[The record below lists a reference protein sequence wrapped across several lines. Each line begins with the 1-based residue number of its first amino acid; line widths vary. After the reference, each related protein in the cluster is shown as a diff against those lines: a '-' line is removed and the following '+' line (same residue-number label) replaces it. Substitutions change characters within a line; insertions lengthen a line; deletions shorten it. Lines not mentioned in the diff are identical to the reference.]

1 MNGNSNSHGK
11 DAAVNDL
18 SCWGLDRET
27 AEFRTRQAE
36 RIVDAVLT
44 EARQP
49 LVRAVVAFY
58 EKALSPTTVMVLEIT
73 LLGLVR
79 EVGRHL
85 LELVFNAC

>member
-1 MNGNSNSHGK
+1 VNGLTG
-11 DAAVNDL
+11 
-18 SCWGLDRET
+18 WGLDRET

-36 RIVDAVLT
+36 QIVDAVLA

-58 EKALSPTTVMVLEIT
+58 EHSLSPTTLMILEIT

-85 LELVFNAC
+85 LELVLNACEPDWSDTLPRDL